1 MPKTDKIITVIEK
14 GINVAD
20 KGYDLIK
27 QAGLIAVAVLKIV
40 SEIAVLINDIKEG

>member
-1 MPKTDKIITVIEK
+1 MPKTEKIISVIEK

-27 QAGLIAVAVLKIV
+27 QVGSIAVVVFKIV
-40 SEIAVLINDIKEG
+40 SEIAVLINDNKEG